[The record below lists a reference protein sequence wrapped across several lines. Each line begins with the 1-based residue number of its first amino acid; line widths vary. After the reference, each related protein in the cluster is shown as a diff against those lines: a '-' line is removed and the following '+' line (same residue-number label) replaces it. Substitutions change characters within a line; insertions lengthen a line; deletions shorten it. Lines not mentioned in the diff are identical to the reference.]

1 MIYTLEYI
9 IKQIALGS
17 LYFHDSWNIFDF
29 LIVVVSDI
37 FIVIEYVFNIPISSA
52 SVSSIRMF
60 RILRVFRLLKK
71 AKTLK
76 ILIETLI
83 FILPSLYSIL
93 TLVFIGFFIFS
104 ALGINLFN
112 TVVWT
117 GELNK

>member
-1 MIYTLEYI
+1 M
-9 IKQIALGS
+9 KQIALGL
-17 LYFHDSWNIFDF
+17 LYFNDSWNVFDF
-29 LIVVVSDI
+29 VIVIVSDT
-37 FIVIEYVFNIPISSA
+37 FIVIELTLGTEISTS
-52 SVSSIRMF
+52 SVQSIRMF

-112 TVVWT
+112 KLIWT
-117 GELNK
+117 GELNQ

>member
-9 IKQIALGS
+9 IKQIALGK

-29 LIVVVSDI
+29 IIVVVSDI
-37 FIVIEYVFNIPISSA
+37 FIIIEYVFNIPISSA

-83 FILPSLYSIL
+83 FILPSL
-93 TLVFIGFFIFS
+93 
-104 ALGINLFN
+104 
-112 TVVWT
+112 
-117 GELNK
+117 